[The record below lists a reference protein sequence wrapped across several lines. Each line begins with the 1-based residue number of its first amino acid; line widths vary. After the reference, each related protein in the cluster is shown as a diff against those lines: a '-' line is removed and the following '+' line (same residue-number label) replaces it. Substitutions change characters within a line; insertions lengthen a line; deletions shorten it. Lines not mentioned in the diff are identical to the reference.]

1 MYSSNGQ
8 NGKKMFFSTLR
19 HKNNSRRAQKKKKS
33 EPENDIMAPL
43 ILGIYIRLTPCIP
56 SLLAQQ

>member
-8 NGKKMFFSTLR
+8 NRKKEFFSTLR
-19 HKNNSRRAQKKKKS
+19 HKNNSRCAKDNIS

-43 ILGIYIRLTPCIP
+43 ILGIYIRHTLCVP